1 MFFIDAYMRYFL
13 SFQQTL
19 NCMKKTIKL
28 ILNFILFTISS
39 HCCAQMI
46 SLGNDENAVYN
57 TLYDRVNSYNRSQGD
72 HNMQTFDVLHNNGA
86 VSEIII
92 SMQDGYVY
100 DLGLNSDY
108 AIHYVMKN
116 GMLNHITTIYE
127 SISID
132 QLQNGF
138 NRLYGERHIDNY
150 YFSDDYKSFK
160 IILLDKNGLASVIEQ
175 STYDTHFPPQV
186 ASLLDKLGIAN
197 KFPSNNKKMTV
208 NQSARFTPNISN
220 KTNAG
225 KNANI
230 TSGNQ
235 GASKGANSTEIIE
248 PVGTGRNDNIDSINA
263 SLKKLVGTKQNL
275 NLDDMIGI
283 IKKKQLSVSEIKNII
298 QKASSRTWIIRI
310 EDTVVSFSWDIG
322 DESMEYNPK
331 KHTFSI
337 ESNFDEIYN
346 SIIKELE
353 LNKYKK
359 TIYKPEEGQ
368 ISKIRYENAN
378 YKILCCKDQGGS
390 MGNSPCTIIVS
401 RSQTFN
407 GGGN

>member
-19 NCMKKTIKL
+19 NCMKKATKL

-39 HCCAQMI
+39 HCYAQMI
-46 SLGNDENAVYN
+46 SLGNDENTVYN
-57 TLYDRVNSYNRSQGD
+57 ILYDRVNSYNRSQGD
-72 HNMQTFDVLHNNGA
+72 HNMQTFDVVHNNGA

-92 SMQDGYVY
+92 SMQDGYFY

-127 SISID
+127 SISIN
-132 QLQNGF
+132 QVKNGF
-138 NRLYGERHIDNY
+138 NRLYGDRHIDNY

-160 IILLDKNGLASVIEQ
+160 IILLDKNVLTSVIEE

-197 KFPSNNKKMTV
+197 KFPLNNGKTTV
-208 NQSARFTPNISN
+208 NQSARFTPKVSN
-220 KTNAG
+220 KTNSS
-225 KNANI
+225 KDV
-230 TSGNQ
+230 NQ
-235 GASKGANSTEIIE
+235 KFSDQNESKL
-248 PVGTGRNDNIDSINA
+248 VG
-263 SLKKLVGTKQNL
+263 VGTKQDL

-283 IKKKQLSVSEIKNII
+283 IKKKQLSVLEIKDII
-298 QKASSRTWIIRI
+298 RKASSRTWIISV
-310 EDTVVSFSWDIG
+310 EDTVVTFNWDIG
-322 DESMEYNPK
+322 EEDMEYNPK

-337 ESNFDEIYN
+337 ESNFDDVYN
-346 SIIKELE
+346 SITEELE
-353 LNKYKK
+353 SNKYKK
-359 TIYKPEEGQ
+359 TTYKPEEGQ

-378 YKILCCKDQGGS
+378 YTILCCRDQGGS
-390 MGNSPCTIIVS
+390 MGNSPCTITVS

-407 GGGN
+407 GSGN